1 PISPIGTLVRCN
13 SSEESFL
20 YGFNH
25 GICQNTEKDADNS
38 TVGFGPQLKNENQDL
53 WLVKKNSSSSSTLSS
68 KPITVFYN
76 LYYDLGFHMETIFYR
91 EVSFTILELSGRPAS
106 RPTWRQYFSLKQAII
121 FVVDASDHVRIRE
134 AQVELHRMIASSEE
148 EYSKLPIFIVGTKMD
163 LPNSLDE
170 LTFMEMMKLHRI
182 PATRNW
188 HFQMVNLMTE
198 RNVYECLDWLMAQL
212 KKDK

>member
-1 PISPIGTLVRCN
+1 MGNSCSKCLSAHLVPSVSIAMIGLDGAGK
-13 SSEESFL
+13 SSL
-20 YGFNH
+20 IHKWRTG
-25 GICQNTEKDADNS
+25 QTATRPLRP
-38 TVGFGPQLKNENQDL
+38 TVD
-53 WLVKKNSSSSSTLSS
+53 
-68 KPITVFYN
+68 N

-91 EVSFTILELSGRPAS
+91 DVSFTILELSGRPAS

-212 KKDK
+212 KKDKVI